1 MLFGFEIK
9 FMYVLVLLDN
19 PELAILGV
27 DLERCINK
35 VLNPSETTTI
45 SWLFWELNNA
55 EFHCLAFILSTVLIP
70 WWFEL
75 NAIQ

>member
-19 PELAILGV
+19 PELAMLGV

-45 SWLFWELNNA
+45 SWLF
-55 EFHCLAFILSTVLIP
+55 
-70 WWFEL
+70 
-75 NAIQ
+75 